1 MFKCDLAKIFFTFKF
16 SFLGFSNPI
25 HKTKLGLQIG
35 GRLLISNHVNESLWL
50 ANQTWNNSQII
61 FIIIFSSRS

>member
-1 MFKCDLAKIFFTFKF
+1 MLKCDLAKTFFTFKF

-35 GRLLISNHVNESLWL
+35 GRLLIANHVNKSLWL
-50 ANQTWNNSQII
+50 ANQTRNNNQII
-61 FIIIFSSRS
+61 FITIFSSRS